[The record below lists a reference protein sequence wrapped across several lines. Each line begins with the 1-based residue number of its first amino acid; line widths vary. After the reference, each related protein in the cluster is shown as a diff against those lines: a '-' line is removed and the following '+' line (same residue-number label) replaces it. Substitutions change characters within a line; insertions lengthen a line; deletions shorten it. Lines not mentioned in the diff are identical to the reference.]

1 MRGLSMRFSI
11 RLLALVGL
19 LLPMA
24 LYAQKDTVYVTGG
37 LQHESLFPTVSTPKP
52 DWAKISHLS
61 NTYLD
66 LGVRYE
72 HNGDNKAGFQGVEV
86 MLRGELTKWPLMGY
100 DPDFGGYGLSH
111 LHVALPFRWGRITV
125 GDVYGQFGSG
135 FVLRLY
141 EDRPLGIDNALRGG
155 KIEFTPYKGIYAT
168 LIGGKQRRYWNC
180 YTDGAGGWN
189 YTQDAA
195 LGGNLELGIHEW
207 SQAMQD
213 AGANLTIGASYVSKY
228 QQKDSLGLVQ
238 ESFVDSLGT
247 HIINYF
253 YNVPAWV
260 GAADLRAQFQMKG
273 WNALIEYAYKAND
286 PVNYPNDKHPYY
298 YNYKHG
304 EALLLSLSYSQK
316 GMSVILQAKR
326 SENMLFLSDR
336 NILNNQSNTCGR
348 LNHLPPFANQHTY
361 ALASLYPYGTE
372 KMGNEWAFQGE
383 IRYTWKRG
391 TPMGGKYGT
400 TLKLNASH
408 IRGLSDERIESDK
421 ASWWGIGKETRYT
434 DVNIELNKKID
445 KQWYLGA
452 MLMYQGYN
460 KKLIEGEGDM
470 VHAGI
475 AVLEAKY
482 ALNKNIQMRAEVQ
495 YLYTPHDLGQW
506 FFALYEIS
514 LWKQLMLSAQY
525 QYNIGYGNVE
535 PEDRHFYTVAATWQR
550 KAHRLMAGYT
560 KTREGYNCSG
570 GVCRLVP
577 QQEGVNITYNF
588 SW

>member
-37 LQHESLFPTVSTPKP
+37 LQHESLFPTVNVDNDRTTPKA
-52 DWAKISHLS
+52 DWAKIDHLS

-86 MLRGELTKWPLMGY
+86 MLRGELTQWPLLGY
-100 DPDFGGYGLSH
+100 DADFGGYGLSH

-168 LIGGKQRRYWNC
+168 IIGGKQRRYWNC

-213 AGANLTIGASYVSKY
+213 AGANLTFGGSYVSKY
-228 QQKDSLGLVQ
+228 QRMDTILTILDQQS
-238 ESFVDSLGT
+238 
-247 HIINYF
+247 YM
-253 YNVPAWV
+253 YNLPEWV
-260 GAADLRAQFQMKG
+260 GAGDVRAQLQMKG

-286 PVNYPNDKHPYY
+286 PTIVNSYS
-298 YNYKHG
+298 YKHG

-326 SENMLFLSDR
+326 SENMSFRSDR
-336 NILNNQSNTCGR
+336 KVSNLSGT
-348 LNHLPPFANQHTY
+348 LNHMPPFANQHTY
-361 ALASLYPYGTE
+361 ALATLYPYATE
-372 KMGNEWAFQGE
+372 AMGNEWAFQGE
-383 IRYTWKRG
+383 VRYTWKRG

-408 IRGLSDERIESDK
+408 IRGLSDERILSDN
-421 ASWWGIGKETRYT
+421 ASWWGIGKETYYT
-434 DVNIELNKKID
+434 DVNLELNKKIN

-460 KKLIEGEGDM
+460 KKIVEGHGDM
-470 VHAGI
+470 IHAGI
-475 AVLEAKY
+475 AVVEAKY

-495 YLYTPHDLGQW
+495 YLYTKQDLGQW

-525 QYNIGYGNVE
+525 QYNIGYGNE
-535 PEDRHFYTVAATWQR
+535 APEDQHFYTVAATWQR

-560 KTREGYNCSG
+560 KTRAGYNCSG
-570 GVCRLVP
+570 GVCRYVP
-577 QQEGVNITYNF
+577 KQEGINITYNF